1 MREPGELDR
10 VWSDKTIFIMTP
22 EEAIK
27 EAARSGQALWLD
39 QLCTRYECRVPSAL
53 VAAAAHSHLGAKGN
67 QSCWW
72 NGHLCDLKR
81 LMSVLFTPARQL
93 DELCERHQAVR
104 HIGAYNLR
112 TARGRGG
119 VSVSTRQFL
128 VGPGGGFYCVSGS

>member
-53 VAAAAHSHLGAKGN
+53 VAAAAHSHLG
-67 QSCWW
+67 CVEI
-72 NGHLCDLKR
+72 LLKKNFDHVQEN
-81 LMSVLFTPARQL
+81 LAEG
-93 DELCERHQAVR
+93 DWKIVR
-104 HIGAYNLR
+104 KA
-112 TARGRGG
+112 TKAAGG
-119 VSVSTRQFL
+119 TGISAT
-128 VGPGGGFYCVSGS
+128 